1 MIPDKV
7 FNFISSEEYFNLIND
22 LLKFLKLSNE
32 DDNSPKVV
40 NFVNEVLRENK
51 NSEEARKIAPEI
63 LDFLNDQSRE
73 DFLNYFEANYRKK
86 INELWVESLE
96 DKEVKIADEGSV
108 VDKEKG
114 DKKATEES
122 YEEREKRYL
131 ELMRN
136 IFNLEPSPPK
146 TEIKEEIE
154 EESKKIITFEGEE
167 GVFINWPTKE
177 EKKEPDLSDITDE
190 IIVIR
195 KEEKEKPT
203 TDDFLDLSNL

>member
-1 MIPDKV
+1 MIPNKV

-51 NSEEARKIAPEI
+51 NSEETRKIAPEI

-108 VDKEKG
+108 VAKEKG

-122 YEEREKRYL
+122 YEEKEKRYL

-154 EESKKIITFEGEE
+154 EEPKKIITFEGEE
-167 GVFINWPTKE
+167 GVSINWPTKE

-190 IIVIR
+190 TIVIR